1 MIPVTCYLV
10 CNNDI
15 FTTSDFKEFSGY
27 IVYCNVWFWSHISG
41 FQDGDAVQELEE
53 CRLKVSHILQ
63 SSLMSDG
70 SRRFATPPQQ
80 IAVYNK
86 RIQPVQDEDAEPSP
100 VWVYKDKDYI
110 VGDEVENFPNL
121 VVYP

>member
-1 MIPVTCYLV
+1 M
-10 CNNDI
+10 
-15 FTTSDFKEFSGY
+15 FF
-27 IVYCNVWFWSHISG
+27 
-41 FQDGDAVQELEE
+41 FQDGDTVQELEE

-86 RIQPVQDEDAEPSP
+86 RIQPVKGEETETSP
-100 VWVYKDKDYI
+100 PWVFTDKDYI
-110 VGDEVENFPNL
+110 VGDEVSDYSCFL
-121 VVYP
+121 TSYCISFQ

>member
-1 MIPVTCYLV
+1 MVSLGASV
-10 CNNDI
+10 L
-15 FTTSDFKEFSGY
+15 
-27 IVYCNVWFWSHISG
+27 
-41 FQDGDAVQELEE
+41 QDGDTVQELEE

-86 RIQPVQDEDAEPSP
+86 RIQPVKGEEAEASP
-100 VWVYKDKDYI
+100 PWVFTDKDYV
-110 VGDEVENFPNL
+110 VGDEVM
-121 VVYP
+121 

>member
-1 MIPVTCYLV
+1 M
-10 CNNDI
+10 
-15 FTTSDFKEFSGY
+15 
-27 IVYCNVWFWSHISG
+27 
-41 FQDGDAVQELEE
+41 QELEE

-86 RIQPVQDEDAEPSP
+86 RIQPVKGEETETSP
-100 VWVYKDKDYI
+100 PWVFTDKDYV
-110 VGDEVENFPNL
+110 VGDEVTPCSQCTQFCTHAPCYIQILYVPLQGLYIPNL
-121 VVYP
+121 RQQSNRSVPEVHWLVHR

>member
-1 MIPVTCYLV
+1 M
-10 CNNDI
+10 
-15 FTTSDFKEFSGY
+15 
-27 IVYCNVWFWSHISG
+27 
-41 FQDGDAVQELEE
+41 QELEE

-86 RIQPVQDEDAEPSP
+86 RIQPIPGDETETSP
-100 VWVYKDKDYI
+100 PWVFTDKDYI
-110 VGDEVENFPNL
+110 VGDEVNIF
-121 VVYP
+121 VVSACKSIGRKAQM